1 MSKDK
6 NNDNQSLATT
16 LKVVSHIAWSKGL
29 LCIMVLAPLLWGL
42 LPLGYTH
49 IKHDELIK
57 ANPMFI
63 VFMRMICSFGAS
75 VVLGAI
81 GVLFLRKKYPK
92 MMALIRGMLSL
103 NAMRSSAWFLI
114 GLAFFYFGARALEM
128 TTILGFNYEDEKG
141 KVLLEKSG
149 DRAELYE
156 AKPGYEE
163 SYDTIRSEHDYLVG
177 ESSLCKGEQEI
188 EGKTGDWPYKI
199 SSALAAR
206 ASTNAL
212 REFGYFMGLLL
223 ALLFLVKNWW
233 LYGWLARWTQ
243 KRRYKELSEKFNGL
257 KGVPRSFLGW
267 MSWAI
272 TAFLILASG
281 MLNLASREPL
291 YVWNGVLPMLGLA
304 LLVALCTS
312 LSSDCKCAG
321 KLTIDLEE
329 LKFNEREIS
338 YYERPKAVIS
348 CMVMNA
354 FMSGGAALCAL
365 VAWLAGV
372 GRGSSVG
379 VFPSLSASFFHGS
392 RLISFGVVIVILC
405 SVVAPVLQLYGVQEH
420 DKSLAKKNMTGH
432 GISGGEWL
440 QICGGCEPL
449 FVVLI
454 GAVLAWGVSICPK
467 LVTFQSS
474 RYPFVSYALIVVSVL
489 TVGVI
494 VLLRIMEMWA
504 EKNSILRNYIFTRV
518 RGSSRGAVKMLDMRQ
533 EEINSDR
540 LANLRSRALN
550 LAVFKLFDKRNSLI
564 GERVRFQEIPDDD
577 LLEICQHRAVANS
590 GMPLDRSFF
599 FVIEGCDSYF
609 TQDDPFT
616 HDVLFSI
623 FDWLRIE
630 QRAKGNKID
639 IDSFAYRFRDLCD
652 DDNPWKTKKGSDKVG
667 LKNLA
672 CATFRKATPFVLIV
686 NSTDS
691 QDQST
696 LQTVKSDVFASLRQ
710 FLNDISDIVSRHELP
725 AMVNGIMLAEL
736 ARNKD

>member
-1 MSKDK
+1 MSANK
-6 NNDNQSLATT
+6 NDGNQASATT

-29 LCIMVLAPLLWGL
+29 LYIMVFAPLLWGL

-49 IKHDELIK
+49 IKHDELIR

-63 VFMRMICSFGAS
+63 VFMRMACSFVLS

-81 GVLFLRKKYPK
+81 GVLIYKKKYPK
-92 MMALIRGMLSL
+92 IMELLKGMLSL
-103 NAMRSSAWFLI
+103 KGLRSSVWFLL
-114 GLAFFYFGARALEM
+114 GLALFYFGARALEM
-128 TTILGFNYEDEKG
+128 TTILGFNYEYEDNAHII
-141 KVLLEKSG
+141 EKSG
-149 DRAELYE
+149 ASAKLHE
-156 AKPGYEE
+156 AKPDYVEC
-163 SYDTIRSEHDYLVG
+163 YDTIRSEHDYLVG
-177 ESSLCKGEQEI
+177 AESLSESSQSLKNKAGCEAD
-188 EGKTGDWPYKI
+188 KT

-206 ASTNAL
+206 ASTKAL

-223 ALLFLVKNWW
+223 ALLFLAKNWW
-233 LYGWLARWTQ
+233 LYGWLERVV
-243 KRRYKELSEKFNGL
+243 RNSSEGLSEKFKGL
-257 KGVPRSFLGW
+257 KGTPRSFLGW

-291 YVWNGVLPMLGLA
+291 YVWNGILPMLGLA

-321 KLTIDLEE
+321 KLTVDLKE
-329 LKFNEREIS
+329 LGFDKGEILH
-338 YYERPKAVIS
+338 YERPKAIIS

-354 FMSGGAALCAL
+354 FMSGGAALCAI
-365 VAWLAGV
+365 AFWAFGV
-372 GRGSSVG
+372 GKSDAPVD
-379 VFPSLSASFFHGS
+379 VLSLSGHFFNGS
-392 RLISFGVVIVILC
+392 RFFSFVFVIVFLC
-405 SVVAPVLQLYGVQEH
+405 SIVAPVLQLYGVQEH
-420 DKSLAKKNMTGH
+420 DRSLAKKNMKDH

-454 GAVLAWGVSICPK
+454 GAVLSWGVSICPK

-474 RYPFVSYALIVVSVL
+474 RYPFVSYALIIVSVL

-518 RGSSRGAVKMLDMRQ
+518 RGSSRGAVRMLDMKPG
-533 EEINSDR
+533 EITSEQV
-540 LANLRSRALN
+540 ANLRSRAQN
-550 LAVFKLFDKRNSLI
+550 LVAFKLFDKRNSLI
-564 GERVRFQEIPDDD
+564 GERVQFQEISDENLDK
-577 LLEICQHRAVANS
+577 IWHHRAVEKS
-590 GMPLDRSFF
+590 GMPHDHSFF
-599 FVIEGCDSYF
+599 FVIEGCDIYF

-616 HDVLFSI
+616 HDVLSSI

-639 IDSFAYRFRDLCD
+639 IDSFGYRFRDFCD
-652 DDNPWKTKKGSDKVG
+652 DDNPWKVEKDSDKVG

-672 CATFRKATPFVLIV
+672 CDTFRNATPFVLIINDV
-686 NSTDS
+686 DS
-691 QDQST
+691 QNPSA
-696 LQTVKSDVFASLRQ
+696 LQTVKDEVFSSLRK
-710 FLNDISDIVSRHELP
+710 FLDDISDVVSRHELP
-725 AMVNGIMLAEL
+725 AKVNGIMLAEL
-736 ARNKD
+736 RCNKV